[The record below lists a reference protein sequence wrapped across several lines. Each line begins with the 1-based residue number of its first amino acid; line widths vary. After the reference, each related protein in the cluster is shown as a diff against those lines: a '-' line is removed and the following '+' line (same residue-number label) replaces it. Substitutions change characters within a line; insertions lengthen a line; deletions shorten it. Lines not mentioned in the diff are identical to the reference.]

1 MKKSKL
7 LIAGLCGALCFSLVG
22 FAYAQEKSNETST
35 VSDIDAVETLTGEN
49 LYRDTNGGEISMD
62 GENWLSQSAYEENNN
77 TPEVKWWTAEEYE
90 NWISEQKKELEAL
103 IGTGDGWY
111 DGQGTFHEWTQESV
125 ASTIAEYYEIL
136 ENIKNGVLYSK
147 DDGDGDSYA
156 MVPPSEDVVS
166 NYGVDV
172 IKEDG
177 ESVHIG
183 SYSTQKELDEA
194 INKAV
199 ESGKITE
206 QEAATAYLQ

>member
-7 LIAGLCGALCFSLVG
+7 LITGLCGVLCFSLAG
-22 FAYAQEKSNETST
+22 LAYAQEKSNETSI
-35 VSDIDAVETLTGEN
+35 VSDIGAVETLTGEN
-49 LYRDTNGGEISMD
+49 LYRDTNGGQISID
-62 GENWLSQSAYEENNN
+62 GENWISQSSDEENN
-77 TPEVKWWTAEEYE
+77 TPEVKWWTAAEYE
-90 NWISEQKKELEAL
+90 NWISKQKKELEAL

-136 ENIKNGVLYSK
+136 ENIKNSVLYSK